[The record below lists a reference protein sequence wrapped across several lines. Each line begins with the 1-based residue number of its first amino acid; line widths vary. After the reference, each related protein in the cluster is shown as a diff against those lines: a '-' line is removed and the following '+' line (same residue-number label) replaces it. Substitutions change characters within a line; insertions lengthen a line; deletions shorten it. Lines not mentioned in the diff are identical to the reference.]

1 MSNTSTELPPLDQAC
16 CLVGRF
22 FYYFARVEQKIDQ
35 AVIKLSDLDEKV
47 APVVASLDSGRKVE
61 LVRGSAR
68 AQLTEAKDRQ
78 FATDTCN
85 KVHELNMD
93 RRMIAH
99 SSFEPA
105 AGGSIQFSRII
116 TREGK
121 IINIA
126 EPWSATNFSERFRDM
141 EALIRELDRLILLI
155 KPLPPFGWF
164 NSWQE
169 TYHRSSS
176 AAVLAAT
183 SGATQWPPSP
193 PRQGVSKQIR

>member
-1 MSNTSTELPPLDQAC
+1 MSTSGEQSPLDQAC

-22 FYYFARVEQKIDQ
+22 FYHFALVEQKIDQ

-47 APVVASLDSGRKVE
+47 APVVASLDFGRKVE

-99 SSFEPA
+99 SYFEPA
-105 AGGSIQFSRII
+105 TGGSVQF
-116 TREGK
+116 GK
-121 IINIA
+121 IITKDGKVLNIA
-126 EPWSATNFSERFRDM
+126 EPWSATKFSERFRDM
-141 EALIRELDRLILLI
+141 EALTRELDKLILLI

-183 SGATQWPPSP
+183 SGPTQWPPSD
-193 PRQGVSKQIR
+193 